1 MGQPGCR
8 LTIVVFEPCRTAG
21 KVLTRFFKP
30 PPGFRRNPGFLPKR
44 TRLWDVSEY
53 ECKQCGH
60 EFSAFLSLD
69 ERKKK
74 KVRCPKCDSTDV
86 KHVIESVFVTT
97 SKKS

>member
-1 MGQPGCR
+1 MKERENDMP
-8 LTIVVFEPCRTAG
+8 TY
-21 KVLTRFFKP
+21 
-30 PPGFRRNPGFLPKR
+30 
-44 TRLWDVSEY
+44 EY
-53 ECKQCGH
+53 ECKHCGH

-69 ERKKK
+69 ERDKK